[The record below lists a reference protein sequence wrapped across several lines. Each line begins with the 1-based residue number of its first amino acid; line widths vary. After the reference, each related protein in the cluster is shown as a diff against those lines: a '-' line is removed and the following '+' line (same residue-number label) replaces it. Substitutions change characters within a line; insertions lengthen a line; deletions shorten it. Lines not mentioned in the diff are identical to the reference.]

1 MICSIHVLRA
11 LIQHSPDVLF
21 AELAK
26 LYDQQFAEVLKIIDA
41 EDCIDIVQWIN
52 SKFSTR
58 VEEILFLNTTEECL
72 AFPTVKTHSKEPMRG
87 NNQRLKMDVIGMK
100 YTSKKQ
106 FEVLILCSFPDKPLN
121 SLIVILQASLL
132 MAMQT
137 TAVEEKI
144 CHIGHRDEEKM
155 IFNFPK
161 KRMGETLG
169 RLCQDEA
176 IRQKSFRIA
185 HRPIH
190 LTDSHSLHLGSA
202 IRCEMQFSSLN
213 YGFHSTL
220 EGVHA

>member
-1 MICSIHVLRA
+1 MIFSIHVLRA

-26 LYDQQFAEVLKIIDA
+26 LCDQQFAEVLKITDA
-41 EDCIDIVQWIN
+41 EDCIDMVQWIN

-121 SLIVILQASLL
+121 SLVVDLTQSHEVLSHCFTFFSFSTKTAYERFLQIRRDIFKN
-132 MAMQT
+132 
-137 TAVEEKI
+137 VVKI
-144 CHIGHRDEEKM
+144 WLRD
-155 IFNFPK
+155 IS
-161 KRMGETLG
+161 
-169 RLCQDEA
+169 
-176 IRQKSFRIA
+176 SFFFC
-185 HRPIH
+185 
-190 LTDSHSLHLGSA
+190 LTG
-202 IRCEMQFSSLN
+202 
-213 YGFHSTL
+213 GT
-220 EGVHA
+220 GVCYLSNRSYSP